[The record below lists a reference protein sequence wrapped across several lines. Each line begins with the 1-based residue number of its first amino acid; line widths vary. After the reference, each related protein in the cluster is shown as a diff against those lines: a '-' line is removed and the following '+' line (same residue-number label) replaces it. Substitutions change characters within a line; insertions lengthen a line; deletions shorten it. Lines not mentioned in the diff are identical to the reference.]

1 MYTGSLDYLS
11 LAREGL
17 QPTTASPKKVII
29 VGAGMA
35 GLNTQALTQ
44 AIEQSLA
51 VPFDVVDAAG
61 VRIGGGLT
69 GIYTVVVQAAGKPV
83 KIPNVCIAQNGFT
96 KVVLKKEGQEIGIQI
111 LGP

>member
-1 MYTGSLDYLS
+1 MAQLTGGKFFD
-11 LAREGL
+11 AKN
-17 QPTTASPKKVII
+17 A
-29 VGAGMA
+29 
-35 GLNTQALTQ
+35 QALTQ

-69 GIYTVVVQAAGKPV
+69 GHGRIDMPEGIYTVVVHAAGKPV
-83 KIPNVCIAQNGFT
+83 KIPNVRIAQNGFT